1 MRNRRAFSIVVIA
14 VFGFLLGGMTLAF
27 ASQPTQAQEPVW
39 QTYTSDDAAYSFE
52 YPAESTIETSEDAS
66 LRYKLAYVQF
76 PVTTTGAYQGVSVMV
91 IENPSNQPLRD
102 LVAGKYA
109 EAKQAPP
116 QVARAAGFAVNGRAA
131 IKLERDPV
139 AGDLDKY
146 TVLVQGDGVT
156 YRINLFGGGV
166 GGQVEPTP
174 ETEAIFIRLVNSFKV
189 SERLPKPREIPN
201 SQSLIPNL
209 EPAIATVFTYPLRSG
224 VSQGYGVPIGI
235 VISGTRMEWLDYGIR
250 NLDQWRTKCY
260 GVDWSRAIHT
270 GEDWYRDDYLTANT
284 AGSPVYAVADGVVA
298 QHNPGISYP
307 GNVVLIRHRLA
318 NGRTIYSMYGHVAN
332 VRVVVGQQVTR
343 GQQIATVL
351 NQGYVGRTPAKHP
364 TWDSHLH
371 FEMRYIEHAGN
382 IYVPGRNAYGYNY
395 PGCTY
400 AYPGRGYTYI
410 VHPND
415 YPYPNAGYTDPSDF
429 IAANLEGPSGVCVP
443 QELLRNGNFELG
455 RTVWGATN
463 SAGANDPLIYTTRPR
478 TGRWSGWLGNRAN
491 YTDTLSQGVQ
501 VPANSNVL
509 RLSFWRYVQSK
520 EAAGNADDKMTL
532 RLSNPDGQP
541 IATQEVA
548 TSAAARNVWQPF
560 TTEFNLAGYAF
571 STVLLSLTG
580 ANDADLVSSFFV
592 DDASLQTVCEGSD
605 AVVQRLGDV
614 AAGDVPTERLYEVRA
629 TSAQTP
635 TVFLP
640 LVITDVDRGPDQ
652 PEKDMAAP
660 ACTNLLVNGGFESG
674 LALPWS
680 GIANT
685 PSAIYNV
692 IPGGANTSLKD
703 TLTDASR
710 AYSGLKSGRVGS
722 PSVNGYWNELVQT
735 VTLPANVTSVALS
748 YWRYLDTRET
758 NTTTSLDRFE
768 VGLESD
774 EGIQLVAPQKI
785 DNRDAKRG
793 QWVQHALNLPNPSTY
808 SGQSIWV
815 TVKGSVDNANP
826 SSFLVDDVEL
836 NVCAQP

>member
-1 MRNRRAFSIVVIA
+1 MV
-14 VFGFLLGGMTLAF
+14 G
-27 ASQPTQAQEPVW
+27 
-39 QTYTSDDAAYSFE
+39 
-52 YPAESTIETSEDAS
+52 
-66 LRYKLAYVQF
+66 LR
-76 PVTTTGAYQGVSVMV
+76 
-91 IENPSNQPLRD
+91 
-102 LVAGKYA
+102 
-109 EAKQAPP
+109 
-116 QVARAAGFAVNGRAA
+116 
-131 IKLERDPV
+131 
-139 AGDLDKY
+139 
-146 TVLVQGDGVT
+146 
-156 YRINLFGGGV
+156 
-166 GGQVEPTP
+166 
-174 ETEAIFIRLVNSFKV
+174 
-189 SERLPKPREIPN
+189 
-201 SQSLIPNL
+201 
-209 EPAIATVFTYPLRSG
+209 
-224 VSQGYGVPIGI
+224 
-235 VISGTRMEWLDYGIR
+235 IR

-270 GEDWYRDDYLTANT
+270 GEDWYRDNYLTANT
-284 AGSPVYAVADGVVA
+284 AGTPVYVVADGVVA

-318 NGRTIYSMYGHVAN
+318 NGRNLYSMYGHVAN
-332 VRVVVGQQVTR
+332 VTVVIGQQVKR

-382 IYVPGRNAYGYNY
+382 IYTSGRNAYGYNY

-410 VHPND
+410 VHPD
-415 YPYPNAGYTDPSDF
+415 AYPYPNAGYTDPSDF
-429 IAANLEGPSGVCVP
+429 IAANLEGPPGGCVP

-455 RTVWGATN
+455 RTAWGAVN

-548 TSAAARNVWQPF
+548 TSAAARHVWQQF

-571 STVLLSLTG
+571 STASLSLTG

-592 DDASLQTVCEGSD
+592 DDASLQTVCAASMADTTTDMG
-605 AVVQRLGDV
+605 RGDPS
-614 AAGDVPTERLYEVRA
+614 ASSGLLRPYENRTDTKLMPTSE
-629 TSAQTP
+629 QTP

-660 ACTNLLVNGGFESG
+660 ACTNLLVNGGFESP

-685 PSAIYNV
+685 PGAIYNV

-703 TLTDASR
+703 TLTDAAR
-710 AYSGLKSGRVGS
+710 AHSGLKSGRVGS

-735 VTLPANVTSVALS
+735 AKLPANVTSASLR
-748 YWRYLDTRET
+748 YWRFLDTRET
-758 NTTTSLDRFE
+758 NVTTSFDRFE

-774 EGIQLVAPQKI
+774 EGIQLISPQKF

-793 QWVQHALNLPNPSTY
+793 QWVQETLNLPNPSAY

-815 TVKGSVDNANP
+815 TVKGSLDNTNP

>member
-1 MRNRRAFSIVVIA
+1 
-14 VFGFLLGGMTLAF
+14 
-27 ASQPTQAQEPVW
+27 
-39 QTYTSDDAAYSFE
+39 
-52 YPAESTIETSEDAS
+52 
-66 LRYKLAYVQF
+66 
-76 PVTTTGAYQGVSVMV
+76 
-91 IENPSNQPLRD
+91 
-102 LVAGKYA
+102 
-109 EAKQAPP
+109 
-116 QVARAAGFAVNGRAA
+116 
-131 IKLERDPV
+131 
-139 AGDLDKY
+139 
-146 TVLVQGDGVT
+146 
-156 YRINLFGGGV
+156 
-166 GGQVEPTP
+166 
-174 ETEAIFIRLVNSFKV
+174 
-189 SERLPKPREIPN
+189 
-201 SQSLIPNL
+201 
-209 EPAIATVFTYPLRSG
+209 
-224 VSQGYGVPIGI
+224 
-235 VISGTRMEWLDYGIR
+235 
-250 NLDQWRTKCY
+250 
-260 GVDWSRAIHT
+260 
-270 GEDWYRDDYLTANT
+270 
-284 AGSPVYAVADGVVA
+284 
-298 QHNPGISYP
+298 
-307 GNVVLIRHRLA
+307 
-318 NGRTIYSMYGHVAN
+318 
-332 VRVVVGQQVTR
+332 
-343 GQQIATVL
+343 
-351 NQGYVGRTPAKHP
+351 
-364 TWDSHLH
+364 
-371 FEMRYIEHAGN
+371 
-382 IYVPGRNAYGYNY
+382 
-395 PGCTY
+395 
-400 AYPGRGYTYI
+400 
-410 VHPND
+410 
-415 YPYPNAGYTDPSDF
+415 
-429 IAANLEGPSGVCVP
+429 
-443 QELLRNGNFELG
+443 
-455 RTVWGATN
+455 
-463 SAGANDPLIYTTRPR
+463 
-478 TGRWSGWLGNRAN
+478 
-491 YTDTLSQGVQ
+491 
-501 VPANSNVL
+501 
-509 RLSFWRYVQSK
+509 
-520 EAAGNADDKMTL
+520 
-532 RLSNPDGQP
+532 
-541 IATQEVA
+541 
-548 TSAAARNVWQPF
+548 
-560 TTEFNLAGYAF
+560 
-571 STVLLSLTG
+571 
-580 ANDADLVSSFFV
+580 
-592 DDASLQTVCEGSD
+592 
-605 AVVQRLGDV
+605 VVQRLGDV